1 MTRGIEPG
9 TVVSLSEDA
18 TPTPPPTCDKH
29 SMKFLLQS
37 ILSVLWNL
45 VYLILFMSSL
55 SLLRDFLQKPAVVVK
70 LDFSAQKSENWRK
83 IPLPRE
89 SAIYFL
95 GFQAIKTESEH
106 LKYLN

>member
-1 MTRGIEPG
+1 MTPGIEPG
-9 TVVSLSEDA
+9 TAVSISEDA
-18 TPTPPPTCDKH
+18 TPTPPTQSNQH

-83 IPLPRE
+83 ILLPGE

-95 GFQAIKTESEH
+95 GFQAIKTESKH
-106 LKYLN
+106 LKYLI